1 LLRDTDET
9 DTDATLGR
17 GGTSYPKPI
26 FGRRLHVRAV
36 AATSCPTWCTE
47 HAERRLWAGGL
58 VHRLTLGAAAGLTVT
73 VSQGPNDVTP
83 RVELLDG
90 RDEVWHIG
98 ASDAAELAE
107 LLAMAASVGDRPLPE
122 G

>member
-1 LLRDTDET
+1 
-9 DTDATLGR
+9 
-17 GGTSYPKPI
+17 
-26 FGRRLHVRAV
+26 VRAV
-36 AATSCPTWCTE
+36 ASTSCPTWCTE
-47 HAERRLWAGGL
+47 HADGRFWAGAL
-58 VHRLTLGAAAGLTVT
+58 VHRRTLGAAAGLTVT
-73 VSQGPNDVTP
+73 ISQGPNDVTP

-107 LLAMAASVGDRPLPE
+107 LLAMAASVGDRPRPE